1 MIEEKL
7 LSVAAQQA
15 VDRLGLDE
23 ALYSRRQ
30 TVAFHQRE
38 AAQFRAAIAKAQH
51 GLQGVVINPPS
62 EADAAEAD
70 RKAAEAQAIVDELE
84 AALAAQAAAQAAADE
99 AKQAAEEAKQAAA
112 EDAVIEAHRTLD
124 VAVLARLGAVEDR
137 EAYRAAYDAAQAARA
152 ALQHAVA
159 HRDQLAAGGAR

>member
-84 AALAAQAAAQAAADE
+84 AALAAQVAAQEAAEETAAQRAAE
-99 AKQAAEEAKQAAA
+99 QLQAAEA
-112 EDAVIEAHRTLD
+112 AVIEAACQLD
-124 VAVLARLGAVEDR
+124 VAVLARLAAVEDPK
-137 EAYRAAYDAAQAARA
+137 AYRVAHAAAEAAKVALARA
-152 ALQHAVA
+152 TAR
-159 HRDQLAAGGAR
+159 RDQVAGGAR